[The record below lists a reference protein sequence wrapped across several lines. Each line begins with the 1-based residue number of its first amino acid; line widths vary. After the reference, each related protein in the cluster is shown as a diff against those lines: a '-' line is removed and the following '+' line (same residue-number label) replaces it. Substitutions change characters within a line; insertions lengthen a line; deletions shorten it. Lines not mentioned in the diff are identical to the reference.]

1 MKSVFLSAIFI
12 ATSISVFA
20 EKEIKVKAKINSA
33 TVYLQGAEIN
43 NRFSAVLPQGSS
55 TVIVEGLPANLNQ
68 QTLQVGSVNG
78 VTIQST
84 EYRINYMNQN
94 QKSPRV
100 KMIEDS
106 LEIVTL
112 INSKIDNQRQ
122 VDNEAL
128 SILQA
133 NKIVGGANVGL
144 SVLELQKLMDFNFK
158 KSTELKADILD
169 LDLKDKKN
177 QEKINQ
183 LNSQLAQENAKQ
195 NQPTGEVVL
204 QVFANTATNADFNM
218 SYVNANAG
226 WNPIYDLRCEN
237 VQSKIKLYYKAQVWN
252 NTGLAW
258 SDVKLTI
265 STGNPNEGGTSPVLQ
280 PWYLSFYQPSYYNT
294 YSNAPAAAMTRN
306 ESMAA
311 PKMKAYSLDKKA
323 ADVYQNVEQTNS
335 LAAYTTVTESQ
346 LNATFEI
353 DLKYDIP
360 SDGKTHLV
368 SMIDYELPATY
379 QYYAVPK
386 LDKDAFL
393 LARITDWEKLNLL
406 PANANIFFEGTYVG
420 QSFVDTRNT
429 RDTLSFSM
437 GRDKKIIIKRTKV
450 KDYSAR
456 KVIGSTRKE
465 SFTYDIT
472 VRNTKKDAVSLIML
486 DQYPI
491 TTDKDIEI
499 ELLEK
504 SNASDDK
511 DKGQLQWRFD
521 LKSQENKTLRLS
533 YSVKYPKDK
542 TIGNLN

>member
-43 NRFSAVLPQGSS
+43 NRFNAALPQGSS

-68 QTLQVGSVNG
+68 QTLQVGSIAG
-78 VTIQST
+78 ITIQST
-84 EYRINYMNQN
+84 EYRINYLNQN
-94 QKSPRV
+94 QKTVRQ
-100 KMIEDS
+100 KMLEDS
-106 LEIVTL
+106 LEL
-112 INSKIDNQRQ
+112 MNNSILKLENQRN
-122 VDNEAL
+122 VDNEL
-128 SILQA
+128 MSVLDS
-133 NKIVGGANVGL
+133 NKKVGGINNGL
-144 SVLELQKLMDFNFK
+144 SVVELQKLLELYAK
-158 KSTELKADILD
+158 KSTEIKADIFEID
-169 LDLKDKKN
+169 QKEKKLN
-177 QEKINQ
+177 EKIGNINNQ
-183 LNSQLAQENAKQ
+183 LAEENAKKT
-195 NQPTGEVVL
+195 QPSGEVVL
-204 QVFANTATNADFNM
+204 QVIANAAINADFNM

-226 WNPIYDLRCEN
+226 WTPIYDLRCEN

-258 SDVKLTI
+258 NDVKLTI

-280 PWYLSFYQPSYYNT
+280 PWYLQLYETIKPVYLRREYIGG
-294 YSNAPAAAMTRN
+294 NAPTVNQSMSAAAPRM
-306 ESMAA
+306 E
-311 PKMKAYSLDKKA
+311 AYKVS
-323 ADVYQNVEQTNS
+323 ADAGVAEQTNS
-335 LAAYTTVTESQ
+335 LAQFTTVNESQ
-346 LNATFEI
+346 LNATFDI
-353 DLKYDIP
+353 DLKYDVP
-360 SDGKTHLV
+360 SDGKVHLV
-368 SMIDYELPATY
+368 SMVDYELPATY

-472 VRNTKKDAVSLIML
+472 IRNTKKDAVSLIML

-504 SNASDDK
+504 SNAANDI

-521 LKSQENKTLRLS
+521 LKSQENKSLRLS

>member
-20 EKEIKVKAKINSA
+20 EKEIKVKSTITSA

-43 NRFSAVLPQGSS
+43 NRFNAVLPQGSS

-68 QTLQVGSVNG
+68 QTLQVGSIAG
-78 VTIQST
+78 ITIQST
-84 EYRINYMNQN
+84 EYRINYLNQN
-94 QKSPRV
+94 QKTVRQ
-100 KMIEDS
+100 KMLEDS
-106 LEIVTL
+106 LEIL
-112 INSKIDNQRQ
+112 NNANLKLENQRN
-122 VDNEAL
+122 VDNEIMSVL
-128 SILQA
+128 DS
-133 NKIVGGANVGL
+133 NKKVGGINNGL
-144 SVLELQKLMDFNFK
+144 SVVELQKLLELYAK
-158 KSTELKADILD
+158 KSTEIKADIFEID
-169 LDLKDKKN
+169 QKEKKLN
-177 QEKINQ
+177 EKIGNINNQ
-183 LNSQLAQENAKQ
+183 LAEENAKKS
-195 NQPTGEVVL
+195 QPTGEVVL
-204 QVFANTATNADFNM
+204 QVLANAATNADFNM

-226 WNPIYDLRCEN
+226 WTPIYDLRCEN

-258 SDVKLTI
+258 NDVKLTI

-280 PWYLSFYQPSYYNT
+280 PWYLSFYQPIRYSNAY

-306 ESMAA
+306 ESLSA
-311 PKMKAYSLDKKA
+311 PKMAAYKVSADDAGKA
-323 ADVYQNVEQTNS
+323 EETNS
-335 LAAYTTVTESQ
+335 LTQYTTVNESQ
-346 LNATFEI
+346 LSATFEI
-353 DLKYDIP
+353 DLKYDVP
-360 SDGKTHLV
+360 SDGKVHLV

-429 RDTLSFSM
+429 RNTLSFSM

-472 VRNTKKDAVSLIML
+472 IRNTKKDAVSLIML

-504 SNASDDK
+504 SNAANDI

-521 LKSQENKTLRLS
+521 LKSQENKSLRLS

>member
-1 MKSVFLSAIFI
+1 MKSIFLSAIFI
-12 ATSISVFA
+12 ATSVSVFA
-20 EKEIKVKAKINSA
+20 EKEIKVKSKITSA
-33 TVYLQGAEIN
+33 TIYLQGAEIN
-43 NRFSAVLPQGSS
+43 NRFNAALPQGSS
-55 TVIVEGLPANLNQ
+55 TVVVEGLPANLNQ
-68 QTLQVGSVNG
+68 QTLQVGSIAG

-84 EYRINYMNQN
+84 EYRINYLNQN
-94 QKSPRV
+94 QKTLRQ
-100 KMIEDS
+100 KTLEDS
-106 LEIVTL
+106 LELMNNAIL
-112 INSKIDNQRQ
+112 KLENQRN
-122 VDNEAL
+122 VDNEIMSVL
-128 SILQA
+128 DS
-133 NKIVGGANVGL
+133 NKKVSGINTGL
-144 SVLELQKLMDFNFK
+144 SVVELQKLLDLYAK
-158 KSTELKADILD
+158 KSTELKADVFEID
-169 LDLKDKKN
+169 QKEKKLN
-177 QEKINQ
+177 EKIGNLNNQ
-183 LNSQLAQENAKQ
+183 LAEENSKK

-204 QVFANTATNADFNM
+204 QVIANAATNADFNM

-226 WNPIYDLRCEN
+226 WTPIYDLRCEN

-258 SDVKLTI
+258 NDVKLTI

-280 PWYLSFYQPSYYNT
+280 PWYLSFYQPVTYYNRG
-294 YSNAPAAAMTRN
+294 YNNAPAAAMTRN
-306 ESMAA
+306 ESMSA
-311 PKMKAYSLDKKA
+311 PKMKAYKVSADYDGKA
-323 ADVYQNVEQTNS
+323 EETNS
-335 LAAYTTVTESQ
+335 LAQYTTVNESQ

-353 DLKYDIP
+353 DLKYNIP
-360 SDGKTHLV
+360 SDGKVHLV

-456 KVIGSTRKE
+456 KLIGSTRKE

-504 SNASDDK
+504 SNAAADAE
-511 DKGQLQWRFD
+511 KGQLQWRFD
-521 LKSQENKTLRLS
+521 LKPQENKTLRMS

>member
-20 EKEIKVKAKINSA
+20 EKEIKVKSTITSA

-43 NRFSAVLPQGSS
+43 NRFNAVLPQGSS

-68 QTLQVGSVNG
+68 QTLQVGSIAG
-78 VTIQST
+78 ITIQST
-84 EYRINYMNQN
+84 EYRINYLNQN
-94 QKSPRV
+94 QKTVRQ
-100 KMIEDS
+100 KMLEDS
-106 LEIVTL
+106 LEIL
-112 INSKIDNQRQ
+112 NNANLKLENQRN
-122 VDNEAL
+122 VDNEIMSVL
-128 SILQA
+128 DS
-133 NKIVGGANVGL
+133 NKKVGGINNGL
-144 SVLELQKLMDFNFK
+144 SVVELQKLLELYAK
-158 KSTELKADILD
+158 KSTEIKADIFEID
-169 LDLKDKKN
+169 QKEKKLN
-177 QEKINQ
+177 EKIGNINNQ
-183 LNSQLAQENAKQ
+183 LAEENAKKS
-195 NQPTGEVVL
+195 QPTGEVVL
-204 QVFANTATNADFNM
+204 QVLANAATNADFNM

-226 WNPIYDLRCEN
+226 WTPIYDLRCEN

-258 SDVKLTI
+258 NDVKLTI

-280 PWYLSFYQPSYYNT
+280 PWYLSFYQPIRYSNAY

-306 ESMAA
+306 ESLSA
-311 PKMKAYSLDKKA
+311 PKMAAYKVSADDAGKA
-323 ADVYQNVEQTNS
+323 EETNS
-335 LAAYTTVTESQ
+335 LTQYTTVNESQ
-346 LNATFEI
+346 LSATFEI
-353 DLKYDIP
+353 DLKYDVP
-360 SDGKTHLV
+360 SDGKVHLV

-472 VRNTKKDAVSLIML
+472 IRNTKKDAVSLIML

-504 SNASDDK
+504 SNAADDK

-521 LKSQENKTLRLS
+521 LKSQENKSLRLS